1 MGTVLIYDADY
12 FHYPG
17 VIPNL
22 ECAKLAAY
30 EKKKRNVTVFNNLF
44 EPERYTQTF
53 YRKEY
58 DDGTYDKRI
67 LMPTVEYGG
76 RAFSEVYKPLPIEAE
91 YIEPDFEIYRKFS
104 NLYGARKVDTQ

>member
-30 EKKKRNVTVFNNLF
+30 EKKKRNIAVFNNLF
-44 EPERYTQTF
+44 EPERYTKSYF
-53 YRKEY
+53 RKEY
-58 DDGTYDKRI
+58 NDGLYDQKI
-67 LMPTVEYGG
+67 L
-76 RAFSEVYKPLPIEAE
+76 
-91 YIEPDFEIYRKFS
+91 
-104 NLYGARKVDTQ
+104 